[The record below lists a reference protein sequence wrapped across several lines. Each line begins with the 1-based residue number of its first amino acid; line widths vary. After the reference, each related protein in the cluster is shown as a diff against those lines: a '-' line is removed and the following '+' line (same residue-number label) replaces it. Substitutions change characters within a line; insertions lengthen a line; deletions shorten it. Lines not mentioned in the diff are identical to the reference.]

1 MFLLADFT
9 IFEGLKTYEQTLNGD
24 ESYTDIAM
32 EGEEEEEEGEEEEE
46 VIPTSPLRDRPFF
59 NSPPLPLPLSI
70 SSEATAVCLSLT
82 SQVSQK
88 IPTSLSSTSSFST
101 SFSSSYR
108 GLSHA
113 QVTVLPQSI
122 TQSHSH
128 SHSHSQSKASG
139 IKTGH
144 SSSSSS
150 SSSKPSPHSSY
161 SLASNMSIELH
172 YATPLS
178 EVVTS
183 QSLAAYNDILR
194 FLLPISTAK
203 WAADSAWIRCMRSD
217 LFSKGREKSQFREEK
232 KKKAVMMSMSMS
244 MGIMDDQEGEID
256 KMDYVESSLQG
267 REKEKKEEKERH
279 DYLNRA
285 RCRAGM
291 SLMIHTLS
299 VLQTH
304 YMGIIHGHIL
314 PIYLDAPSHAPS
326 SSSSTSSSASS
337 SSPLPSASIPPTTI
351 TTVTSSS
358 SSSRHTPFHSAAFPV
373 ASSPMSA
380 PPTSFSTASLPFSRH
395 VEEQRT
401 LEVVDEAPVKG
412 DETHKTH

>member
-1 MFLLADFT
+1 M
-9 IFEGLKTYEQTLNGD
+9 
-24 ESYTDIAM
+24 
-32 EGEEEEEEGEEEEE
+32 
-46 VIPTSPLRDRPFF
+46 VPTSPLRDRPFF

-88 IPTSLSSTSSFST
+88 IPTSLSSTSSLST

-128 SHSHSQSKASG
+128 SHSHSLSKASG
-139 IKTGH
+139 IKTGP

-150 SSSKPSPHSSY
+150 SSPKPSPHSSY

-244 MGIMDDQEGEID
+244 MGIMDDQDGEID
-256 KMDYVESSLQG
+256 KMDYTESSLQG
-267 REKEKKEEKERH
+267 KEKERKEEKERH

-314 PIYLDAPSHAPS
+314 PIYLDAPSHTPS
-326 SSSSTSSSASS
+326 SSSSSSSASS
-337 SSPLPSASIPPTTI
+337 SSPLPSASIPTNTI

-380 PPTSFSTASLPFSRH
+380 PPTSFSTSSLPFSRH
-395 VEEQRT
+395 VEVQRAS
-401 LEVVDEAPVKG
+401 EVVEEMPVKG
-412 DETHKTH
+412 DDTHTYISAHAYKYTNTCIHNTHTCVHTHTNTHTHIHTHMHTHICIYSEQR